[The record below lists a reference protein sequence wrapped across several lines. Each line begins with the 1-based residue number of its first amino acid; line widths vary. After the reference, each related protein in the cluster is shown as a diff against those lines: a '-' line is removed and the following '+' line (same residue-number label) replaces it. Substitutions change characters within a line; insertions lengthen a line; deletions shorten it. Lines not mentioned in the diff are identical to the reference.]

1 MVLMKLSIKYSIYLT
16 SIDIESTINTVR
28 VGKMNKEHLK
38 VLLKDLEF
46 TLEELKA
53 EVYSDT
59 KSYLDKEDVRRV
71 HTYDDDGET
80 D

>member
-1 MVLMKLSIKYSIYLT
+1 
-16 SIDIESTINTVR
+16 
-28 VGKMNKEHLK
+28 MNKKNLK
-38 VLLKDLEF
+38 VLIHDLEF
-46 TLEELKA
+46 AIAELKA

-59 KSYLDKEDVRRV
+59 ESYLDSENVRRV